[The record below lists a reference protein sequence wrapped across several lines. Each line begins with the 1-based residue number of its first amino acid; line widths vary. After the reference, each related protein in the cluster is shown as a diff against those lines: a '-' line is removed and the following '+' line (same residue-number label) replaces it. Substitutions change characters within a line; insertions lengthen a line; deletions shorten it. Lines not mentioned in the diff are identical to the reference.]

1 MVSDILKST
10 PVTVLWPVHCKL
22 GNFLLVLNGSL
33 VQMKILSEI
42 LNLKKNYQSVSAK
55 YYQANEAI
63 QKIKISHIL
72 REIWQHFSGGLIEEW
87 WTCIEQVECIS
98 GHWKMRKKFFSVRTA
113 EHGKRL
119 PRMTVEC
126 PSLEMLKN
134 CLDTIL
140 SNMPPSWAGRLE
152 WCLPTFPVLWFF
164 DSGLHPC
171 LLLSLRHFHHITS
184 WISSSYTE

>member
-1 MVSDILKST
+1 
-10 PVTVLWPVHCKL
+10 
-22 GNFLLVLNGSL
+22 
-33 VQMKILSEI
+33 MKILSEI

-140 SNMPPSWAGRLE
+140 SNMSGEVGVVSSNLPCSMILWLRSTSMSATFLEAFPPHYILNFFLLHRVNDTNSKYKHQANKKY
-152 WCLPTFPVLWFF
+152 PPFFPR
-164 DSGLHPC
+164 SK
-171 LLLSLRHFHHITS
+171 TKAT
-184 WISSSYTE
+184 Y